1 MSFADK
7 MQNLVISL
15 EVNRDLLTLKR
26 GFVLLMPILL
36 IGSIALAILNLPIP
50 SFNAWLI
57 NDAFLFRTIL
67 FYIYNAT
74 IGLISLYL
82 IVSLSYSYI
91 SIKFTA
97 NSPFL
102 LLSMI
107 TSILCFTAAYGG
119 VGELSFNDFGPTGMC
134 TALICTYCGIK
145 IFTHAS
151 YFLYRNIDFNLLSAD
166 IDFRDS
172 LLALLPMLLT
182 FLFFTFINSFIFNTF
197 GFHNFND
204 ILSTGLIYLFAAIQN
219 DFIRPMLFN
228 FMLSIVWF
236 FGIHGG
242 NALDH
247 VQKSI
252 FPINAE
258 EGVTKTLLDSFTAMG
273 GAGVSLSLV
282 IALFISA
289 RTRESRNIAY
299 LALPFVIFNIN
310 EIVLFALP
318 VVLNPVLFIPFALMP
333 VLSAFLLELALL
345 MGMPVVAGA
354 TPAWT
359 MPAFLSGYFLTD
371 SMWGPFLQL
380 IILACGVV
388 IYIPFIKMSEKLAG
402 ARESDTIKSMVALYN
417 DAANKGAVP
426 LFLQKPET
434 ILVAKNIINTLY
446 TDIQNKSVPVWYQA
460 QVDRNDKVIG
470 AEALL
475 RWKYKGVS
483 LFPPLLITLTRET
496 NTLFT
501 KLTMEIVR
509 SVCHD
514 VVELKKQ
521 TSDDLKVS
529 INISSSHLADT
540 KFINYV
546 IEMVRRLGLVGNI
559 CLEVTEETAL
569 IYDDAVER
577 NLRAL
582 KKTGIYLAVD
592 DFSMGQTSLEYLQNS
607 TFDFVKL
614 DGKLVKVVEKN
625 INTQAII
632 TSITELGHKLKF
644 AVIAE
649 YVEGVHMRDILLTE
663 GCSYFQGYLYS
674 PALPMNEFLD
684 FYKKHNAPK
693 PTDPSSEGES
703 ENIAV

>member
-1 MSFADK
+1 MSFSEK
-7 MQNLVISL
+7 MQNIIISL
-15 EVNRDLLTLKR
+15 EVNKDLLTLKR
-26 GFVLLMPILL
+26 GFILLMPILL
-36 IGSIALAILNLPIP
+36 IGSIALVILNIPIP
-50 SFNAWLI
+50 AFHTWLI
-57 NDAFLFRTIL
+57 NEAFLFRTIL
-67 FYIYNAT
+67 FYIHSGT

-82 IVSLSYSYI
+82 IISVSYSYI
-91 SIKFTA
+91 SIKYTA
-97 NSPFL
+97 NSPYL

-107 TSILCFTAAYGG
+107 TALLCFTASFGG
-119 VGELSFNDFGPTGMC
+119 VGELTFSDFGPQGMFS
-134 TALICTYCGIK
+134 ALICTFFGIK
-145 IFTHAS
+145 IFTHTS
-151 YFLYRNIDFNLLSAD
+151 YLLYRSIDFNLLSAD

-182 FLFFTFINSFIFNTF
+182 FLFFTFLNSFIFDTF

-204 ILSTGLIYLFAAIQN
+204 IISTALIYLFASIES
-219 DFIRPMLFN
+219 DFLRPMIFN
-228 FMLSIVWF
+228 LMLSIFWF
-236 FGIHGG
+236 FGVHGG

-258 EGVTKTLLDSFTAMG
+258 DGVTKTLLDSFTAMG
-273 GAGVSLSLV
+273 GAGVSLCLV
-282 IALFISA
+282 FALFIAA
-289 RTRESRNIAY
+289 RTRESRNIAFM
-299 LALPFVIFNIN
+299 ALPFVIFNIN

-318 VVLNPVLFIPFALMP
+318 VVLNPVLFIPFAMMP
-333 VLSAFLLELALL
+333 VLSALLLEIAL
-345 MGMPVVAGA
+345 MFGMDIIPGVN
-354 TPAWT
+354 PAWT
-359 MPAFLSGYFLTD
+359 MPPLLSGYMLTG
-371 SMWGPFLQL
+371 SYSGPLLQA
-380 IILACGVV
+380 IILIAGTLF
-388 IYIPFIKMSEKLAG
+388 YIPFIKISEKLQS

-417 DAANKGAVP
+417 DAATKGTVP

-446 TDIQNKSVPVWYQA
+446 SDIENKNIPVWYQA

-475 RWKYKGVS
+475 RWRYKNVA

-496 NTLFT
+496 STLFT

-514 VVELKKQ
+514 VVEMKRKAQ
-521 TSDDLKVS
+521 DDIKIS

-569 IYDDAVER
+569 IYDDSVER

-582 KKTGIYLAVD
+582 KKAGIFLAVD
-592 DFSMGQTSLEYLQNS
+592 DFSMGQTSLKYLQDS

-614 DGKLVKVVEKN
+614 DGKLVQVVEKN

-674 PALPMNEFLD
+674 PALPKDEFLE
-684 FYKKHNAPK
+684 FYDKHNNK
-693 PTDPSSEGES
+693 EI
-703 ENIAV
+703 ENI